1 MGTRTALSNS
11 RWIAFGILAAALWL
25 LASWFSVYGRIN
37 WNALEDP
44 VGAYGFSGIVGLVV
58 VAVSLGLLVALYGE
72 LAEGEPGPDTFPPE

>member
-11 RWIAFGILAAALWL
+11 RWITFAVIAAAVWLAAT
-25 LASWFSVYGRIN
+25 WFSVYGSIN

-44 VGAYGFSGIVGLVV
+44 VGSHGVGGIVGLVV
-58 VAVSLGLLVALYGE
+58 MAVSLGLLVALYGE